1 MKPSIPSSKVVTL
14 SNSNVS
20 ILADS
25 SLLDGR
31 FAKANPESL
40 GNNAQSSTP
49 PSEIDLRF
57 ERYRLQYVARG
68 MFLNEGSKQVE
79 AGVLSH
85 KYNVHKTCKCLFTRY
100 SNGVQVLQST
110 EHKSCFYGGL
120 VICGNVWTCPVCAAK
135 IQERRR
141 VEVAKA
147 FKYAYEVMHGK
158 KVILVTFTFPH
169 YRWQSLN
176 DLLYMQADA
185 YRRLRAGEPWKRIKD
200 RCGYEGLIRSLE
212 LTIGDNGWHPHTHEA
227 WIVDE
232 STDTEALRSVLTERW
247 LNMCNRAGLT
257 VNNEDAF
264 RLHAVDIKDNAH
276 CSDYLAKQDSSRN
289 WGADRELVKGSAK
302 VGKGLHPFSLLD
314 TGREKEFMEYA
325 RAMRGRPQL
334 FWSKGLKDK
343 VGVNDVSDEVLATE
357 VEDSAD
363 LLAQLNNEDW
373 SIIVKSGVSARTDIL
388 KAAETRGLQGINEV
402 LERLTSG
409 VKGNPSPDA
418 SSGYPVMTESE
429 LRKQRLSENIRQ
441 LGAQVYQSV
450 DVIHLDHRP
459 SISGTLSFS
468 QAVGLMKPYPQA
480 PYVQPEH

>member
-1 MKPSIPSSKVVTL
+1 MTTSEQLKTKAF
-14 SNSNVS
+14 
-20 ILADS
+20 ADS
-25 SLLDGR
+25 
-31 FAKANPESL
+31 L
-40 GNNAQSSTP
+40 GYNAQSSTP

-100 SNGVQVLQST
+100 SNGVQVLQSN
-110 EHKSCFYGGL
+110 EHKTCFYGGL
-120 VICGNVWTCPVCAAK
+120 VVCGNVWTCPVCAAK

-141 VEVAKA
+141 VEVAQA
-147 FKYAYEVMHGK
+147 FDYAYKSISGK

-169 YRWQSLN
+169 YRWQKLN

-232 STDTEALRSVLTERW
+232 STDTEVLRSVLTERW
-247 LNMCNRAGLT
+247 LNMCNRAGIT

-264 RLHAVDIKDNAH
+264 RLHAVDIIDNAH
-276 CSDYLAKQDSSRN
+276 CSEYLAKQDSSRH
-289 WGADRELVKGSAK
+289 WGMDRELVKGSSK
-302 VGKGLHPFSLLD
+302 IGKINSKSGVHPFSLLNEN
-314 TGREKEFMEYA
+314 RESEFMEYA

-343 VGVNDVSDEVLATE
+343 VGINDISDEELATE
-357 VEDSAD
+357 IEDTAD
-363 LLAQLNNEDW
+363 LLAQLKNEDW

-402 LERLTSG
+402 LEKLTSG
-409 VKGNPSPDA
+409 MKEIPSPDNA
-418 SSGYPVMTESE
+418 SSASLGHPIMTESE
-429 LRKQRLSENIRQ
+429 IRKKQLSENILQR
-441 LGAQVYQSV
+441 GSEVYQSV
-450 DVIHLDHRP
+450 HVVSPVKQP
-459 SISGTLSFS
+459 SISACLSLA
-468 QAVGLMKPYPQA
+468 QAVELMKPYPQE
-480 PYVQPEH
+480 PFVQPEH